1 MKLQLVRHA
10 QSTANVL
17 KALNTKMPG
26 PPLTE
31 LGQQQAEALAQQL
44 REEPVVAVYSSIA
57 VRAQQT
63 AAPLA
68 DAFGLDVQVIE
79 GVHEIFVG
87 DLEDRTD
94 EEAIKSYA
102 RVYYPWTLG
111 ELDGA
116 MPGGESGVDVRDRY
130 LTAVADIR
138 AKHEQAHPDGVV
150 VLVSH
155 GGVMRLCAE
164 ILSDNVPP
172 NLAEAGLIPNT
183 GSILLS
189 SKDGGGW
196 HCEAWAG
203 VDM

>member
-10 QSTANVL
+10 QSTANVRR
-17 KALNTKMPG
+17 ALNTKMPG

-31 LGQQQAEALAQQL
+31 LGHQQAAGLAEQL
-44 REEPVVAVYSSIA
+44 ADEPIVAVYSSVAI
-57 VRAQQT
+57 RAQDT

-68 DAFGLDVQVIE
+68 ARHGLEVEVIE

-87 DLEDRTD
+87 DLEDRSD
-94 EEAIKSYA
+94 EEAIMAYA
-102 RVYYPWTLG
+102 QVFYPWTLG
-111 ELDGA
+111 DLGVS
-116 MPGGESGVDVRDRY
+116 MPGGESGEQVRDRY
-130 LTAVADIR
+130 LAAVAQIR
-138 AKHEQAHPDGVV
+138 AKHEQAHPDGTV

-183 GSILLS
+183 GSIVLS

-203 VDM
+203 VDR

>member
-1 MKLQLVRHA
+1 MKLHLVRHA
-10 QSTANVL
+10 QSTANVRR
-17 KALNTKMPG
+17 ALNTRMPG

-31 LGQQQAEALAQQL
+31 LGHQQAEALAESL
-44 REEPVVAVYSSIA
+44 RAEPVVAVYASIA

-68 DAFGLDVQVIE
+68 ASHGLEVQVVE

-94 EEAIKSYA
+94 QEALVSYA

-111 ELDGA
+111 ELGGA
-116 MPGGESGVDVRDRY
+116 MPGGESGEQVRDRY
-130 LTAVADIR
+130 VAAVEQIR
-138 AKHEQAHPDGVV
+138 AKHEQAHPDGTV

-183 GSILLS
+183 GAITLRA
-189 SKDGGGW
+189 KDGGGW